1 MLKIYLNSSLPFR
14 REALKFCLPYLVGEN
29 KQLLIFSPH
38 FYQALGWG
46 GGGDA
51 QTKNHSVEGVWI
63 YFLEQHNPDVKILL
77 TDLFA
82 SLVTLKDALTL

>member
-1 MLKIYLNSSLPFR
+1 MRINNCSSFHLTFIKPWDG
-14 REALKFCLPYLVGEN
+14 V
-29 KQLLIFSPH
+29 
-38 FYQALGWG
+38 G
-46 GGGDA
+46 GGGEGDA

>member
-1 MLKIYLNSSLPFR
+1 M
-14 REALKFCLPYLVGEN
+14 
-29 KQLLIFSPH
+29 
-38 FYQALGWG
+38 GWG
-46 GGGDA
+46 GGEGDA